1 MKWAAL
7 LEFDVP
13 VDLLEAMRVQKT
25 ACETIIGTRCGRF
38 CSSMWLMKHRDER
51 RAYCGVPKQPEG
63 GGRGVRED
71 AEEAGAAGGR
81 AAAEH
86 DGEVRA
92 AAI

>member
-1 MKWAAL
+1 
-7 LEFDVP
+7 
-13 VDLLEAMRVQKT
+13 
-25 ACETIIGTRCGRF
+25 
-38 CSSMWLMKHRDER
+38 MWLMKHRDER

-63 GGRGVRED
+63 EGRGVRED